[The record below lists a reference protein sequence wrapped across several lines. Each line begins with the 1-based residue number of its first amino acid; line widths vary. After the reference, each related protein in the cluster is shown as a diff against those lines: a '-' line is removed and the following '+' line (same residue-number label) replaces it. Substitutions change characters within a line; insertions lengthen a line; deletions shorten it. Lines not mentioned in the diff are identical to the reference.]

1 MKLNDLISIMLCP
14 SCGSDLTI
22 IELDTLECTSC
33 LKPVNRFK
41 EAYVF
46 LNSQISDSIGFQRI
60 DILDRIKSIGK
71 NFPKIYSFLINC
83 MSPVFW
89 NKKSLRLFLN
99 DDKSENLKIIN
110 IGSGSSNLGVNVLN
124 LDFSF
129 FPNVDVLANMNC
141 LPIRSEAIDRV
152 VSIAVLEHTPNPAL
166 SVAEM
171 HRILKPGG
179 QVFCFFPFVQGF
191 HASPHD
197 YSRFTSEGLKQLF
210 SDFDI
215 KDIEGVGI
223 TSSLLWIF
231 QEWLSSLLSFGNQ
244 KAHYIIYV
252 IVLSLTWPIK
262 YLDLILVRKK
272 IINNIPSGY
281 VITAIKPSFE
291 SLK

>member
-1 MKLNDLISIMLCP
+1 MKLNNFISIMLCP
-14 SCGSDLTI
+14 SCGSELRI

-41 EAYVF
+41 KAYIF
-46 LNSQISDSIGFQRI
+46 LDSPISNSIGIQRI
-60 DILDRIKSIGK
+60 DLLDRIKSIGK
-71 NFPKIYSFLINC
+71 NFPRIYSFLINC

-89 NKKSLRLFLN
+89 NKRSLHLFLKEKQS
-99 DDKSENLKIIN
+99 DNLKIIN

-129 FPNVDVLANMNC
+129 FPNVDVLADMNC

-152 VSIAVLEHTPNPAL
+152 ISIAVLEHTPNPAL

-197 YSRFTSEGLKQLF
+197 YSRFTSEGLKLLF

-215 KDIEGVGI
+215 KAIEDVGL

-244 KAHYIIYV
+244 KAHYIIY
-252 IVLSLTWPIK
+252 ILIISLTWPIK
-262 YLDLILVRKK
+262 YLDLVLVRKK
-272 IINNIPSGY
+272 SINNIPSGY
-281 VITAIKPSFE
+281 VITATKPNFE
-291 SLK
+291 ILK

>member
-1 MKLNDLISIMLCP
+1 MKIHNFISIMLCP
-14 SCGSDLTI
+14 TCDSDLTVVQP
-22 IELDTLECTSC
+22 DTLKCTSC
-33 LKPVNRFK
+33 LKPVNRYK

-46 LNSQISDSIGFQRI
+46 LNTQISDSIGIQRI
-60 DILDRIKSIGK
+60 DLLDRIKSIGK
-71 NFPKIYSFLINC
+71 KFPKIYSLLINC
-83 MSPVFW
+83 ISPVFW
-89 NKKSLRLFLN
+89 NKRSLHLFLN
-99 DDKSENLKIIN
+99 EGKSKNLKIIN
-110 IGSGSSNLGVNVLN
+110 IGSGSSNLGVNILN

-129 FPNVDVLANMNC
+129 FPNVDVLADMNC

-152 VSIAVLEHTPNPAL
+152 ISIAVLEHTPNPAL

-179 QVFCFFPFVQGF
+179 KVLCFVPFVQGF

-197 YSRFTSEGLKQLF
+197 YSRLTSEGLKLLF

-215 KDIEGVGI
+215 GDIEDVGI

-244 KAHYIIYV
+244 KAHNIIY
-252 IVLSLTWPIK
+252 ILILSLTWPLK

-272 IINNIPSGY
+272 LINNVPSGY
-281 VITAIKPSFE
+281 VITAIKPISNV
-291 SLK
+291 